1 LTWISTVILLRPYM
15 KKIGRIKFWSIMGFA
30 LVYYLI
36 SYPLFV
42 LGYFTPSG
50 ETDTE
55 VMNNILVVSM
65 SSIVAG
71 IIFGAAFLS
80 IARTLRRGTAIRDYL
95 ILAAYGMLIFY
106 IAGSATVSQAAYP
119 PFGLVSTAFTGLS
132 TYLIYVGLYSSAV
145 TLSQDLN
152 LRKTIRKSVMEQS
165 KLLDSIGTAQME
177 RELQTSILTI
187 AKKTSDEMKENSGI
201 EASLS
206 EDDIR
211 DYMSLVIK
219 ELKRSN

>member
-1 LTWISTVILLRPYM
+1 M
-15 KKIGRIKFWSIMGFA
+15 KKIGRIKFWSSMGFA

-42 LGYFTPSG
+42 LRYFTPSG
-50 ETDTE
+50 ETDTK

-65 SSIVAG
+65 SSIVTG

-119 PFGLVSTAFTGLS
+119 PFGLVSTAHWALHLFDICRPIFLSCYIIPRSDFTKNYKKIRNG
-132 TYLIYVGLYSSAV
+132 AV
-145 TLSQDLN
+145 QV
-152 LRKTIRKSVMEQS
+152 IR
-165 KLLDSIGTAQME
+165 
-177 RELQTSILTI
+177 
-187 AKKTSDEMKENSGI
+187 
-201 EASLS
+201 
-206 EDDIR
+206 
-211 DYMSLVIK
+211 
-219 ELKRSN
+219 

>member
-1 LTWISTVILLRPYM
+1 M

-42 LGYFTPSG
+42 LGYFTPNG

-145 TLSQDLN
+145 TLSQDLT

-165 KLLDSIGTAQME
+165 KLLDSIDTAQME
-177 RELQTSILTI
+177 RELQTSVLTI

-206 EDDIR
+206 EDDVR

-219 ELKRSN
+219 ELKRSK